1 MTKTTEMTRITEF
14 SELTRLVTI
23 EGRPPGL
30 LTNAVP
36 EWAKENLLLKGEGKE
51 AKASPKRT
59 RREQFEDSLYL
70 VDSPLRENEY
80 GIPSDAFKQA
90 MVRAAKSFKK
100 LGNSGVKKL
109 DGVQVQSLIFVG
121 DGPDHLITV
130 GGCVEPRADLISN
143 SQGSKTAVI
152 RAWFREWTAVLP
164 LRFSPDL
171 VNDEVVLQLLSDAGQ
186 GVGVGAW
193 RRERGGHF
201 GLWRIVSVV

>member
-1 MTKTTEMTRITEF
+1 MTSAADVTRVTEF
-14 SELTRLVTI
+14 SEVTRLVTI

-59 RREQFEDSLYL
+59 RTEQFEDSLYTTET
-70 VDSPLRENEY
+70 DGEF

-121 DGPDHLITV
+121 DGPDHLIAV
-130 GGCVEPRADLISN
+130 NGEVEPRSDLISN

-201 GLWRIVSVV
+201 GLWRIVSVG